1 MYIFATENNKLNTER
16 YKLMAKEE
24 RITSWLD
31 HVHEDIS
38 SAECLF
44 MGGHWLYYTHS
55 HTRLLN
61 VCGLTDE
68 LTDAQLRF
76 IALMEPMYIEARY
89 P

>member
-44 MGGHWLYYTHS
+44 MGGHWLYIS
-55 HTRLLN
+55 
-61 VCGLTDE
+61 
-68 LTDAQLRF
+68 
-76 IALMEPMYIEARY
+76 
-89 P
+89 